1 MKVNISAVIITY
13 NEEKNIKRCLDSLLG
28 VVDEIVVVDSY
39 STDRT
44 EEICRSYNAVF
55 LPHKF
60 PGHIQQKNW
69 AILQASFPYI
79 LSLDADEALSFELKD
94 AILKVKEDWKHD
106 GYSFSRLTSYCG
118 KWIRHTSWYPSK
130 KLRLWDSRKGS
141 WGGYNPHDR
150 FLLEPGASSSSLKGD
165 LLHYSYYSVSEHLQQ
180 INSFSSIMA
189 RTYYERGVKVNFL
202 KLVIR
207 PFWRFFKDFFIL
219 RGFMDGFYGFVVSV
233 NSAHAV
239 FLRFVKLR
247 DLYKE
252 EQ

>member
-13 NEEKNIKRCLDSLLG
+13 NEEKNIKRCLDSLVG

-44 EEICRSYNAVF
+44 EEICRSCGAVF
-55 LPHKF
+55 IQHKF

-69 AILQASFPYI
+69 AILQARFPYI
-79 LSLDADEALSFELKD
+79 LSLDADEALSSELKD
-94 AILKVKEDWKHD
+94 AIIKVKENWKHE
-106 GYSFSRLTSYCG
+106 GYFFSRLTSYCG

-150 FLLEPGASSSSLKGD
+150 FLLEPGASSASLKGD

-180 INSFSSIMA
+180 INSFSTIMA

-202 KLVIR
+202 KLLIR
-207 PFWRFFKDFFIL
+207 PFWRFFKDYFIL
-219 RGFMDGFYGFVVSV
+219 RGFMDGFYGFVISV
-233 NSAHAV
+233 NSGHAV
-239 FLRFVKLR
+239 FLRLVKLR
-247 DLYKE
+247 ELYKAE
-252 EQ
+252 N